1 MRLLH
6 KLLDGGES
14 TPLAAFVGD
23 DVTRQTLTD
32 AVSDKSGATVRP
44 GGPREAMDWLA
55 RGIIPKLLVVDL
67 SGRDDPLA
75 EAAALKDAAGDGSR
89 LIALGQANDVA
100 LYRGLIRLGFVDYL
114 MKPVSSDTLKA
125 AFAAA
130 GEGAARASAG
140 PTVPDGGR
148 IVLVVGARGG
158 SGASM
163 VATNAAWIMAEELDR
178 RSALLDLDLQFGTS
192 SLALNLAPSRGLAEA
207 LHNPDRIDQLFV
219 ASAMMQEG
227 RNLSILSAEEALDRA
242 ADWNPA
248 AVEALVG
255 ELRRGYEWI
264 WIDLPRSLAPSHGQL
279 VAQASHI
286 LLVTEL
292 NLPAMRDTLRLLTFF
307 RDTAPSARILLV
319 ANRADGKSPAG
330 VTRQEFEK
338 AIDAKI
344 DILLPDEPQLMAKA
358 ATVGRALP
366 EVAKKSRLVE
376 QLRAID
382 RVVVGAPNARGGS
395 SMWRFLKKK

>member
-1 MRLLH
+1 MRLLS

-14 TPLAAFVGD
+14 TPVAAFIGD
-23 DVTRQTLTD
+23 DATRQMLNE
-32 AVSDKSGATVRP
+32 AASEKGATIRP
-44 GGPREAMDWLA
+44 GGPREAMEWLG
-55 RGIIPKLLVVDL
+55 RGIIPKLLVVDF

-75 EAAALKDAAGDGSR
+75 EAAALKDAAGEGSR

-114 MKPVSSDTLKA
+114 VKPVSSDMLKA

-130 GEGAARASAG
+130 SAGTSRASAG
-140 PTVPDGGR
+140 PAVPEGGR
-148 IVLVVGARGG
+148 VVLVVGARGG
-158 SGASM
+158 AGASM

-207 LHNPDRIDQLFV
+207 LLNPDRIDQLFV

-255 ELRRGYEWI
+255 ELRRSYDWI
-264 WIDLPRSLAPSHGQL
+264 WIDLPRNLAPSHASL
-279 VAQASHI
+279 VSQTSHI
-286 LLVTEL
+286 LLVTDL
-292 NLPAMRDTLRLLTFF
+292 SLAAMRDTLRLLSFF
-307 RDTAPSARILLV
+307 RDTAPAAKILLI
-319 ANRADGKSPAG
+319 ANRAGGKSPSA
-330 VTRQEFEK
+330 VSRTEFEK

-344 DILLPDEPQLMAKA
+344 DIMLPDEPQLMAKA

-382 RVVVGAPNARGGS
+382 RAVVGAPNAKSGGP
-395 SMWRFLKKK
+395 MWRLLKKK

>member
-14 TPLAAFVGD
+14 TPLAGFVSD
-23 DVTRQTLTD
+23 DVTRQMLTD
-32 AVSDKSGATVRP
+32 TAPDKGAVIRS
-44 GGPREAMDWLA
+44 GGPNEAMEWLT

-89 LIALGQANDVA
+89 LIALGQANDVT
-100 LYRGLIRLGFVDYL
+100 LYRGLLRLGFVDYL
-114 MKPVSSDTLKA
+114 VKPVSADMLKA
-125 AFAAA
+125 AIAAA
-130 GEGAARASAG
+130 GDGASRASAG
-140 PTVPDGGR
+140 PAATEGGR
-148 IVLVVGARGG
+148 IALVVGARGG
-158 SGASM
+158 VGAST

-207 LHNPDRIDQLFV
+207 LLNPDRIDQLFV

-248 AVEALVG
+248 AVDALVK
-255 ELRRGYEWI
+255 ELRRSYEWI
-264 WIDLPRSLAPSHGQL
+264 WIDLPRNLAPSHAQL
-279 VAQASHI
+279 LSQSSYI

-292 NLPAMRDTLRLLTFF
+292 SLPAMRDTLRLLTFF
-307 RDTAPSARILLV
+307 RDTAPSSKVLLV
-319 ANRADGKSPAG
+319 ANRASGKSPSG

-338 AIDAKI
+338 ALDTRIDVM
-344 DILLPDEPQLMAKA
+344 LPDEPQLMAKA
-358 ATVGRALP
+358 ATIGRPLP

-382 RVVVGAPNARGGS
+382 RTVIGAPTAKSGA
-395 SMWRFLKKK
+395 SMWRFLKTK

>member
-14 TPLAAFVGD
+14 TPLAAFIGD
-23 DVTRQTLTD
+23 DVTRQMLTD
-32 AVSDKSGATVRP
+32 AASDRGGAMVRP
-44 GGPREAMDWLA
+44 GGPGEALEWLA

-75 EAAALKDAAGDGSR
+75 EAAAVKDAAGDGSR

-114 MKPVSSDTLKA
+114 VKPVSSDTLKA

-130 GEGAARASAG
+130 GDGASRASAG
-140 PTVPDGGR
+140 PAVPEGGR

-158 SGASM
+158 AGAST

-207 LHNPDRIDQLFV
+207 LLNPDRIDQLFV

-227 RNLSILSAEEALDRA
+227 KNLSILSAEEALDRA

-255 ELRRGYEWI
+255 ELRRSYEWI
-264 WIDLPRSLAPSHGQL
+264 WIDLPRNLAPSHKQL
-279 VAQASHI
+279 VSQASHI

-292 NLPAMRDTLRLLTFF
+292 NLPAMRDTLRLLTYF
-307 RDTAPSARILLV
+307 RDAAPSARMLLI
-319 ANRADGKSPAG
+319 ANRAAGKPPTG
-330 VTRQEFEK
+330 VSRQEFEK

-358 ATVGRALP
+358 ATVGRPLP
-366 EVAKKSRLVE
+366 DVAKKSRLVE

-382 RVVVGAPNARGGS
+382 RAVVGAPGTKSGS
-395 SMWRFLKKK
+395 SVWRLLKRK